1 MSKDFLS
8 KLCDELNRENFIRW
22 YGDED
27 VPDYNG
33 ITTLADL
40 DAEGNE
46 VNTTTLNTHN
56 NPRFSIAEAPVKEDA
71 STISQEK
78 EQIRHSWIANHEKAQ
93 RKSRP

>member
-1 MSKDFLS
+1 MWRPQQR
-8 KLCDELNRENFIRW
+8 ELHTLVG
-22 YGDED
+22 GDED

-33 ITTLADL
+33 ITTLAEL

-56 NPRFSIAEAPVKEDA
+56 NPRFSIEEAPVKEKT

-78 EQIRHSWIANHEKAQ
+78 EQIRHSWIANLKKAQ
-93 RKSRP
+93 RESRP